1 MIKMEKLNENVMRDA
16 LQSQKNHSLACQ
28 KRTPKM
34 HFSDFK
40 MKHETRC
47 LEMFLVLIQKVW
59 K

>member
-1 MIKMEKLNENVMRDA
+1 MAKIKRNVMRDA

>member
-1 MIKMEKLNENVMRDA
+1 MAKIKRNVMRDA

-40 MKHETRC
+40 MKHEMRC
-47 LEMFLVLIQKVW
+47 LEMFSVLIRKV
-59 K
+59 